1 MSKKVSKEKIDL
13 SLLKEN
19 PETEKAM
26 IRAKLN
32 KNPKLMKILIFLKYK
47 SPVSL
52 SNLAG
57 EMSQKISMVFNRAM
71 LRYNVDVVLGKMG
84 LVDRDSFSNGG
95 RTTENKL
102 IIKEHLKNISSI
114 PEHAQKNLDYTVYYS
129 LSDYGNEFI
138 DFCMERLGMK
148 K

>member
-129 LSDYGNEFI
+129 LSDYGNVFI